1 MTELQQAVNDNN
13 EPTKQTGN
21 YLNADTQLKHDFDEA
36 ITQAQQALDHPTGSN
51 LTTDQI
57 NQLKDAITHTK
68 DALNG
73 NQRLNDSKSD
83 ALNKLDQLTHLN
95 NAQKQMA
102 EQQINSANTLG
113 DVAKA
118 AQKATT
124 LDKSMDA
131 LNQYVQRTEAPVK
144 ASSNYI
150 DADDELKANYN
161 ATLDRA
167 HNVLNKAQGNA
178 LTNDEVESLQ
188 QEIINAENALNGDQN
203 VSKAKGKADQF
214 IDSLE
219 NLNPNQRNL
228 AHQLVAQAD
237 DLDTL
242 NDIINNQ
249 IDLNDAMKVL
259 KDIVNNDVPSS
270 ENSIKYQNADDN
282 AKANFT
288 QAKDDAIKLLK
299 GTDNEVGDTNDIQG
313 AIQTLKEVIN
323 HLNGDSRLQD
333 AKNKAIQ
340 MINKALAD
348 KINDIEATNATDQD
362 KIDAKNKAEALANQ
376 TINNINKATTNQAV
390 DNVENNGSQ
399 AIAQIH
405 ANEIPKAQNDAK
417 QDINQHSQALIDAI
431 DHNSNLSDAEKDAL
445 KA

>member
-1 MTELQQAVNDNN
+1 
-13 EPTKQTGN
+13 
-21 YLNADTQLKHDFDEA
+21 
-36 ITQAQQALDHPTGSN
+36 
-51 LTTDQI
+51 
-57 NQLKDAITHTK
+57 
-68 DALNG
+68 
-73 NQRLNDSKSD
+73 
-83 ALNKLDQLTHLN
+83 
-95 NAQKQMA
+95 
-102 EQQINSANTLG
+102 
-113 DVAKA
+113 
-118 AQKATT
+118 
-124 LDKSMDA
+124 
-131 LNQYVQRTEAPVK
+131 
-144 ASSNYI
+144 
-150 DADDELKANYN
+150 
-161 ATLDRA
+161 
-167 HNVLNKAQGNA
+167 
-178 LTNDEVESLQ
+178 
-188 QEIINAENALNGDQN
+188 
-203 VSKAKGKADQF
+203 
-214 IDSLE
+214 
-219 NLNPNQRNL
+219 
-228 AHQLVAQAD
+228 
-237 DLDTL
+237 
-242 NDIINNQ
+242 
-249 IDLNDAMKVL
+249 MKVL